1 VGQPNIIVY
10 ISNNSVI
17 MYYPLLGFTLFL
29 YVIFL
34 VTAKKYLEMSGNE
47 LRLIEE
53 FDVDMEKIFKVRS
66 LI

>member
-1 VGQPNIIVY
+1 
-10 ISNNSVI
+10 